1 MKNKSLTVS
10 VTGFKMDAESRTFT
24 CYGNIKG
31 NIDHARDRTLDGAYQ
46 KSIQKHKDNGT
57 MPKMFWMHNPYSIP
71 VGKWLEMRE
80 DEKGL
85 FMKGKLFKDSNDAKA
100 IYEAAKEGALD
111 SFSIGYNE
119 IESKWN
125 SEKNCNDLIELDIV
139 ETSWVTYACNEESL
153 LQEIK
158 NHMDDGQLPSK
169 AELREL
175 FKSTGWFS
183 KRQIERITA
192 VYNPDN
198 EENEELDEKSI
209 SELCEMLEK
218 SQLCK

>member
-1 MKNKSLTVS
+1 MKNKFLQVG
-10 VTGFKMDAESRTFT
+10 VTGFKLNAEEGTFT
-24 CYGNIKG
+24 CYANVKG
-31 NIDHARDRTLDGAYQ
+31 NIDHARDRTLNGAYQ
-46 KSIQKHKDNGT
+46 KSIERHMKNGT
-57 MPKMFWMHNPYSIP
+57 MPKMFWMHNPYELP
-71 VGKWLEMRE
+71 VGKWIEMRE

-85 FMKGKLFKDSNDAKA
+85 FMKGKLSDTSMGRDIEALAKD
-100 IYEAAKEGALD
+100 GALD
-111 SFSIGYNE
+111 SFSIGYIE
-119 IESKWN
+119 VESKWN
-125 SEKNCNDLIELDIV
+125 SDAGCNDLVELDIKEV
-139 ETSWVTYACNEESL
+139 SWVTFACNEESL

-198 EENEELDEKSI
+198 EENEQLDEKSI